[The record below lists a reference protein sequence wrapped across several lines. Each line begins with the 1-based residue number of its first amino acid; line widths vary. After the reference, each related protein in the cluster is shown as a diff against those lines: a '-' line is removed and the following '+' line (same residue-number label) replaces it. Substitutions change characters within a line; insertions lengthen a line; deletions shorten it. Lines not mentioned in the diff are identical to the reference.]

1 MAQWKYTIENGKA
14 LREAIDDGDI
24 ERTVRCLYR
33 CFKELYDKMS
43 EEDKDYYQFDIED
56 TMEILKLYDEEYDD
70 EDNLNYYLAEFYDI
84 CDAVRAWISI

>member
-1 MAQWKYTIENGKA
+1 MAKWRYTIESGKA
-14 LREAIDDGDI
+14 LREAIEDGDI

-43 EEDKDYYQFDIED
+43 DEDKDYYQFDIED

-70 EDNLNYYLAEFYDI
+70 EDNVNYYLEEFYNI
-84 CDAVRAWISI
+84 CDDVRAWVPM